1 MMYGMECLWMYHEH
15 RARAVKRS
23 DQLHCTAKRYLHLN
37 VNVANANTEE
47 EEVGLVHL
55 TPTEVE

>member
-1 MMYGMECLWMYHEH
+1 MDVGYHEH

-23 DQLHCTAKRYLHLN
+23 EQLHCAAKRHLHLN